1 MPRRQIM
8 AMILKQLEDRRAH
21 NLSDVVVATVEESR
35 KTNQPV
41 YQSDVR
47 SAVLGLVRQNELE
60 LTDNFQIQLP
70 ISALANV

>member
-8 AMILKQLEDRRAH
+8 AMVLKQLEDHRAH

-35 KTNQPV
+35 KANQPV

-60 LTDNFQIQLP
+60 LTDNFQVQIP
-70 ISALANV
+70 ASSLATV